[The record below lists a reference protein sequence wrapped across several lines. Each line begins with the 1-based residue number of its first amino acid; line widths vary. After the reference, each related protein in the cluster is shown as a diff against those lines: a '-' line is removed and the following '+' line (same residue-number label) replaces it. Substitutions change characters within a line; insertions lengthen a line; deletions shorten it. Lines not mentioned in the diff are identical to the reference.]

1 MLNLT
6 ICAHVNSNQN
16 PHIKI
21 TNFVRV
27 LYQNTIKKKII
38 YSDSEF
44 KNRIST
50 KYMCVLDN
58 RCVIMY

>member
-1 MLNLT
+1 MCTRQFKSKPTYKN
-6 ICAHVNSNQN
+6 
-16 PHIKI
+16 
-21 TNFVRV
+21 
-27 LYQNTIKKKII
+27 YQFRPRSLPEYNEKKIL

>member
-1 MLNLT
+1 MHNLT
-6 ICAHVNSNQN
+6 IYAHINSNQS
-16 PHIKI
+16 PHQ
-21 TNFVRV
+21 N
-27 LYQNTIKKKII
+27 YQFRPRSLPEYNEKKII